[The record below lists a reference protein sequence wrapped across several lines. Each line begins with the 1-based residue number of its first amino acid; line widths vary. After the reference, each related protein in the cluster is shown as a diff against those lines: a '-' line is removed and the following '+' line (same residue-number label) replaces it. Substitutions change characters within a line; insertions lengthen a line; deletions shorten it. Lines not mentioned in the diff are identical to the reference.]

1 MKELKLN
8 EFLDRSDDFI
18 KNAAIGDDFYMV
30 KTNAGNAII
39 ISEDEYKILTDALRV
54 TLGCPPKHCD

>member
-8 EFLDRSDDFI
+8 EFLDGADDFI
-18 KNAAIGDDFYMV
+18 KNAALGDEFYMV
-30 KTNAGNAII
+30 QTGTGNAVI

-54 TLGCPPKHCD
+54 TLGCLPKHCD